1 MVRRRKSE
9 VIHGSLQDQNVVVV
23 GGSRGVGRSIV
34 EAALR
39 EGATMLAAALVR
51 TGSLVIATR
60 LLTESCQEA
69 CFIDWS
75 KARPGLQRPRNLSD
89 EFRLSPHHHI
99 GCPAPRA
106 LLR

>member
-1 MVRRRKSE
+1 M
-9 VIHGSLQDQNVVVV
+9 GSLQDQNVVVV

-51 TGSLVIATR
+51 TEHLVRTR

-69 CFIDWS
+69 CFID
-75 KARPGLQRPRNLSD
+75 
-89 EFRLSPHHHI
+89 
-99 GCPAPRA
+99 
-106 LLR
+106 